1 MAATVITSTSA
12 SQVQFGATAETGIIL
27 STFTRTTQS
36 QKTEVANEVGD
47 IVALSYY
54 GANASLSIS
63 GVLNGNSGVATAGV
77 ASILTIAN
85 STISGGVTGG
95 KIVVDSVSFET
106 GNDTFKTITIDAT
119 QYPLMG

>member
-77 ASILTIAN
+77 ASILTLAN

-119 QYPLMG
+119 QYPSMG